1 MPVLQS
7 QTWKELSTLLREL
20 SPKRRKFLVVVLVAS
35 FFQGVIDILLVG
47 LLARLVGLLAGAKLE
62 DQIPWIRF
70 FGGGFLD
77 QAGWI
82 VVLLIASFWFASAVR
97 FGVALLEAL
106 LAADI
111 WSDLVN
117 KVYGNLLMQNYEFF
131 TQKRSA
137 VLSERFNRI
146 LTRVT
151 SSVISPM
158 IAIAGNVLSVS
169 ALLLGV
175 AVALG
180 GKALTIF
187 AFLLVAYLIASLIIT
202 PYLRL
207 FLRQK
212 MRYTRRIRLTFSES
226 LRSMR
231 DIQLYSSHQ
240 FFVDRFMRDGTIAK
254 RNDRLANLLPSV
266 PKFLIEPAGIT
277 ILFMVG
283 LAPALVSGDSDQ
295 LREAMPELAT
305 VLVVLLRISGPL
317 QSMFRS
323 LNKLRGGL
331 PEVKDALDLLC
342 MRPTRLSLA
351 DPSVPSPEGV
361 MPRRL
366 IELRDVSFSYGFSGE
381 AVLRNVDLS
390 IPVGSRIALVGKT
403 GSGKTTLA
411 HLLLGLYKPESGEL
425 LLDGLPV
432 SDEEMPAWQSN
443 CAFVPQQIRLL
454 DASVRENVAFCESPE
469 AIDDE
474 EVWAALKAAQFA
486 DFVADMP
493 YGLFTMC
500 GENGMKLSGGQR
512 QRLSLA
518 RAFYRKAKLLVLDEA
533 TSALDNKTE
542 HDVMQALDIVGR
554 RCTTIVIAHRLST
567 VIDADQIA
575 VLDQG
580 RLVSLGTH
588 RELMDSCELYS
599 QLARLQ
605 FREPQA
611 PETHL
616 QAVPA

>member
-7 QTWKELSTLLREL
+7 QTWKELSTLFREL
-20 SPKRRKFLVVVLVAS
+20 SPERRKSLLIVLAAS
-35 FFQGVIDILLVG
+35 LFQGVIDILLVG

-62 DQIPWIRF
+62 DQIPGIRF

-82 VVLLIASFWFASAVR
+82 VLLLIASFWFASVVR

-151 SSVISPM
+151 STVISPM
-158 IAIAGNVLSVS
+158 IAISGNVLSVL
-169 ALLLGV
+169 ALLVGV
-175 AVALG
+175 AIALG

-187 AFLLVAYLIASLIIT
+187 AFLLIAYLIASLTIT

-226 LRSMR
+226 MRSMR

-254 RNDRLANLLPSV
+254 RNDRLANLLPNV

-277 ILFMVG
+277 ILFLVG

-295 LREAMPELAT
+295 LRAAMPELAT

-342 MRPTRLSLA
+342 MRPTRLSLT

-366 IELRDVSFSYGFSGE
+366 IELRDVTFSYGLSGDP
-381 AVLRNVDLS
+381 VLRNLDLS

-454 DASVRENVAFCESPE
+454 DASVRENVAFCERPDE
-469 AIDDE
+469 IDDD

-518 RAFYRKAKLLVLDEA
+518 RAFYRNAKLLVLDEA

-542 HDVMQALDIVGR
+542 HDVMQALELVGR
-554 RCTTIVIAHRLST
+554 RCTMVVIAHRLST
-567 VIDADQIA
+567 VKKCDRIYEIADGGIRA
-575 VLDQG
+575 YGDFETLKAT
-580 RLVSLGTH
+580 ST
-588 RELMDSCELYS
+588 S
-599 QLARLQ
+599 
-605 FREPQA
+605 FREMA
-611 PETHL
+611 ML
-616 QAVPA
+616 DDV

>member
-7 QTWKELSTLLREL
+7 QTWKELSTLFREL
-20 SPKRRKFLVVVLVAS
+20 SPERRKSLLIVLAAS
-35 FFQGVIDILLVG
+35 LFQGVIDILLVG

-62 DQIPWIRF
+62 DQIPGIRF

-82 VVLLIASFWFASAVR
+82 VLLLIASFWFASVVR

-151 SSVISPM
+151 STVISPM
-158 IAIAGNVLSVS
+158 IAISGNVLSVS
-169 ALLLGV
+169 ALLVGV
-175 AVALG
+175 AIALG

-187 AFLLVAYLIASLIIT
+187 AFLLIAYLIASLTIT

-254 RNDRLANLLPSV
+254 RNDRLANLLPNV

-277 ILFMVG
+277 ILFLVG

-295 LREAMPELAT
+295 LRAAMPELAT

-342 MRPTRLSLA
+342 MRPTRLSLT
-351 DPSVPSPEGV
+351 DPSVPSREGV

-366 IELRDVSFSYGFSGE
+366 IELRDVTFSYGLSGE
-381 AVLRNVDLS
+381 PVLRNLDLS

-454 DASVRENVAFCESPE
+454 DASVRENVAFCERPDE
-469 AIDDE
+469 IDDD

-518 RAFYRKAKLLVLDEA
+518 RAFYRNAKLLVLDEA

-542 HDVMQALDIVGR
+542 HDVMQALELVGR
-554 RCTTIVIAHRLST
+554 RCTMVVIAHRLST
-567 VIDADQIA
+567 VKKCDRIYEIADGGIRA
-575 VLDQG
+575 YGDFETLKAT
-580 RLVSLGTH
+580 ST
-588 RELMDSCELYS
+588 S
-599 QLARLQ
+599 
-605 FREPQA
+605 FREMA
-611 PETHL
+611 ML
-616 QAVPA
+616 DDV

>member
-7 QTWKELSTLLREL
+7 QTWKELRTLFREL
-20 SPKRRKFLVVVLVAS
+20 SPERRKSLLIVLAAS
-35 FFQGVIDILLVG
+35 LFQGVIDILLVG

-62 DQIPWIRF
+62 DQIPGIRF

-82 VVLLIASFWFASAVR
+82 VLLLIASFWFASAVR

-151 SSVISPM
+151 STVISPM
-158 IAIAGNVLSVS
+158 IAISGNVLSVS
-169 ALLLGV
+169 ALLIGV
-175 AVALG
+175 AIALG

-187 AFLLVAYLIASLIIT
+187 AFLLIAYLIASLIIT

-254 RNDRLANLLPSV
+254 RNDRLANLLPNV

-277 ILFMVG
+277 ILFLVG

-295 LREAMPELAT
+295 LRAAMPELAT

-366 IELRDVSFSYGFSGE
+366 IELRDVTFSYGLSGE
-381 AVLRNVDLS
+381 PVLRNVDLS

-411 HLLLGLYKPESGEL
+411 HLLLGLYKPESGGL

-454 DASVRENVAFCESPE
+454 DASVRENVAFCESPDE
-469 AIDDE
+469 IDDD

-518 RAFYRKAKLLVLDEA
+518 RAFYRNAKLLVLDEA

-542 HDVMQALDIVGR
+542 YDVMQALELVGR
-554 RCTTIVIAHRLST
+554 RCTMVVIAHRLST
-567 VIDADQIA
+567 VKKCDRIYEIADGGIRA
-575 VLDQG
+575 YGDFETLKAT
-580 RLVSLGTH
+580 ST
-588 RELMDSCELYS
+588 S
-599 QLARLQ
+599 
-605 FREPQA
+605 FREMA
-611 PETHL
+611 ML
-616 QAVPA
+616 DDA

>member
-187 AFLLVAYLIASLIIT
+187 AFLLIAYLIASLIIT

-283 LAPALVSGDSDQ
+283 LAPALLSGDSDQ

-454 DASVRENVAFCESPE
+454 DASVRENVAFCESPD

-542 HDVMQALDIVGR
+542 YDVMQALELVGR
-554 RCTTIVIAHRLST
+554 RCTMVVIAHRLST
-567 VIDADQIA
+567 VKKCDRIYEIADGGIRA
-575 VLDQG
+575 SGDFETLKG
-580 RLVSLGTH
+580 LST
-588 RELMDSCELYS
+588 S
-599 QLARLQ
+599 
-605 FREPQA
+605 FREMA
-611 PETHL
+611 ML
-616 QAVPA
+616 DDA

>member
-7 QTWKELSTLLREL
+7 QTWKELSTLFREL
-20 SPKRRKFLVVVLVAS
+20 SPERRKSLLIVLAAS
-35 FFQGVIDILLVG
+35 LFQGVIDILLVG

-62 DQIPWIRF
+62 DQIPGIRF

-82 VVLLIASFWFASAVR
+82 VLLLIASFWFASVVR

-151 SSVISPM
+151 STVISPM
-158 IAIAGNVLSVS
+158 IAISGNVLSVS
-169 ALLLGV
+169 ALLVGV
-175 AVALG
+175 AIALG

-187 AFLLVAYLIASLIIT
+187 AFLLIAYLIASLTIT

-226 LRSMR
+226 MRSMR

-254 RNDRLANLLPSV
+254 RNDRLANLLPNV

-277 ILFMVG
+277 ILFLVG

-295 LREAMPELAT
+295 LRAAMPELAT

-342 MRPTRLSLA
+342 MRPTRLSLT

-366 IELRDVSFSYGFSGE
+366 IELRDVTFSYGLSGE
-381 AVLRNVDLS
+381 PVLRNLDLS

-454 DASVRENVAFCESPE
+454 DASVRENVAFCERPDE
-469 AIDDE
+469 IDDD

-518 RAFYRKAKLLVLDEA
+518 RAFYRNAKLLVLDEA

-542 HDVMQALDIVGR
+542 HDVMQALELVGR
-554 RCTTIVIAHRLST
+554 RCTMVVIAHRLST
-567 VIDADQIA
+567 VKKCDRIYEIADGGIRA
-575 VLDQG
+575 YGDFETLKAT
-580 RLVSLGTH
+580 ST
-588 RELMDSCELYS
+588 S
-599 QLARLQ
+599 
-605 FREPQA
+605 FREMA
-611 PETHL
+611 ML
-616 QAVPA
+616 DDV

>member
-7 QTWKELSTLLREL
+7 QTWKELRTLFREL
-20 SPKRRKFLVVVLVAS
+20 SPERRKSLLIVLAAS
-35 FFQGVIDILLVG
+35 LFQGVIDILLVG

-62 DQIPWIRF
+62 DQIPGIRF

-82 VVLLIASFWFASAVR
+82 VLLLIASFWFASAVR

-151 SSVISPM
+151 STVISPM
-158 IAIAGNVLSVS
+158 IAISGNVLSVS
-169 ALLLGV
+169 ALLIGV
-175 AVALG
+175 AIALG

-187 AFLLVAYLIASLIIT
+187 AFLLIAYLISSLIIT

-254 RNDRLANLLPSV
+254 RNDRLANLLPNV

-277 ILFMVG
+277 ILFLVG

-295 LREAMPELAT
+295 LRAAMPELAT

-366 IELRDVSFSYGFSGE
+366 IELRDVTFSYGLSGE
-381 AVLRNVDLS
+381 PVLRNVDLS

-454 DASVRENVAFCESPE
+454 DASVRENVAFCESPDE
-469 AIDDE
+469 IDDD

-518 RAFYRKAKLLVLDEA
+518 RAFYRNAKLLVLDEA

-542 HDVMQALDIVGR
+542 YDVMQALELVGR
-554 RCTTIVIAHRLST
+554 RCTMVVIAHRLST
-567 VIDADQIA
+567 VKKCDRIYEIADGGIRA
-575 VLDQG
+575 YGDFETLKAT
-580 RLVSLGTH
+580 ST
-588 RELMDSCELYS
+588 S
-599 QLARLQ
+599 
-605 FREPQA
+605 FREMA
-611 PETHL
+611 ML
-616 QAVPA
+616 DDA

>member
-7 QTWKELSTLLREL
+7 QTWKELSTLFREL
-20 SPKRRKFLVVVLVAS
+20 SPERRKSLLIVLAAS
-35 FFQGVIDILLVG
+35 LFQGVIDILLVG

-62 DQIPWIRF
+62 DQIPGIRF

-82 VVLLIASFWFASAVR
+82 VLLLIASFWFASAVR

-151 SSVISPM
+151 STVISPM
-158 IAIAGNVLSVS
+158 IAISGNVLSVS
-169 ALLLGV
+169 ALLIGV
-175 AVALG
+175 AIALG

-187 AFLLVAYLIASLIIT
+187 AFLLIAYLIASLIIT

-240 FFVDRFMRDGTIAK
+240 FFVDRFMRDGMIAK
-254 RNDRLANLLPSV
+254 RNDRLANLLPNV

-277 ILFMVG
+277 ILFLVG

-295 LREAMPELAT
+295 LRAAMPELAT

-366 IELRDVSFSYGFSGE
+366 IELRDVTFSYGLSGE
-381 AVLRNVDLS
+381 PVLRNVDLS

-454 DASVRENVAFCESPE
+454 DASVRENVAFCESPDE
-469 AIDDE
+469 IDDD

-518 RAFYRKAKLLVLDEA
+518 RAFYRNAKLLVLDEA

-542 HDVMQALDIVGR
+542 YDVMQALELVGR
-554 RCTTIVIAHRLST
+554 RCTMVVIAHRLST
-567 VIDADQIA
+567 VKKCDRIYEIADGGIRA
-575 VLDQG
+575 YGDFETLKAT
-580 RLVSLGTH
+580 ST
-588 RELMDSCELYS
+588 S
-599 QLARLQ
+599 
-605 FREPQA
+605 FREMA
-611 PETHL
+611 ML
-616 QAVPA
+616 DDA

>member
-1 MPVLQS
+1 MQS
-7 QTWKELSTLLREL
+7 QTWKELSTLFREL
-20 SPKRRKFLVVVLVAS
+20 SPERRKSLLVVLAAS
-35 FFQGVIDILLVG
+35 LFQGVIDILLVG

-62 DQIPWIRF
+62 DQIPGIRF

-82 VVLLIASFWFASAVR
+82 VLLLIASFWFASIVR

-151 SSVISPM
+151 STVISPM
-158 IAIAGNVLSVS
+158 IAISGNVLSVS
-169 ALLLGV
+169 ALLVGV
-175 AVALG
+175 AIALG
-180 GKALTIF
+180 GKALTVF
-187 AFLLVAYLIASLIIT
+187 AFLLIAYLIASLIIT

-254 RNDRLANLLPSV
+254 RNDRLSNLLPNV
-266 PKFLIEPAGIT
+266 PKFLIEPSGIT
-277 ILFMVG
+277 ILFLVG

-295 LREAMPELAT
+295 LRAAMPELAT

-342 MRPTRLSLA
+342 MRPTRLSLT

-366 IELRDVSFSYGFSGE
+366 IELRDITFSYGLSGE
-381 AVLRNVDLS
+381 PVLRNLDLS

-454 DASVRENVAFCESPE
+454 DASVRENVAFCVSPDE
-469 AIDDE
+469 IDDD

-518 RAFYRKAKLLVLDEA
+518 RAFYRNAKLLVLDEA

-542 HDVMQALDIVGR
+542 YDVMQALELVGR
-554 RCTTIVIAHRLST
+554 RCTMVVIAHRLST
-567 VIDADQIA
+567 VKKCDRIYEIADGGIRA
-575 VLDQG
+575 YGDFETLKAT
-580 RLVSLGTH
+580 ST
-588 RELMDSCELYS
+588 S
-599 QLARLQ
+599 
-605 FREPQA
+605 FREMA
-611 PETHL
+611 ML
-616 QAVPA
+616 DDA

>member
-1 MPVLQS
+1 
-7 QTWKELSTLLREL
+7 
-20 SPKRRKFLVVVLVAS
+20 
-35 FFQGVIDILLVG
+35 
-47 LLARLVGLLAGAKLE
+47 
-62 DQIPWIRF
+62 
-70 FGGGFLD
+70 
-77 QAGWI
+77 
-82 VVLLIASFWFASAVR
+82 
-97 FGVALLEAL
+97 
-106 LAADI
+106 
-111 WSDLVN
+111 
-117 KVYGNLLMQNYEFF
+117 VYGNLLMQNYEFF

-151 SSVISPM
+151 STVISPM
-158 IAIAGNVLSVS
+158 IAIVGNVLSVS

-175 AVALG
+175 AFALG

-187 AFLLVAYLIASLIIT
+187 SILLIAYLIASLIIT

-212 MRYTRRIRLTFSES
+212 MRYTRRIRLTFAES

-254 RNDRLANLLPSV
+254 RNDRLANLLPNV

-277 ILFMVG
+277 ILFAVG
-283 LAPALVSGDSDQ
+283 LAPALISGESDQ
-295 LREAMPELAT
+295 LRAAMPELAT

-351 DPSVPSPEGV
+351 DPAVPSPEGV

-366 IELRDVSFSYGFSGE
+366 IELRDVTFSYGLSGDP
-381 AVLRNVDLS
+381 VLRNVDLS

-432 SDEEMPAWQSN
+432 SDEEMPAWQAN

-454 DASVRENVAFCESPE
+454 DASVRENVAFCANP
-469 AIDDE
+469 DDINDD

-518 RAFYRKAKLLVLDEA
+518 RAFYRDAKLLVLDEA

-542 HDVMQALDIVGR
+542 YDVMQALELVGR
-554 RCTTIVIAHRLST
+554 RCTMVVIAHRLST
-567 VIDADQIA
+567 VKKCDRIYEIADGGIQA
-575 VLDQG
+575 SGDFDTL
-580 RLVSLGTH
+580 RS
-588 RELMDSCELYS
+588 MSAS
-599 QLARLQ
+599 
-605 FREPQA
+605 FREMA
-611 PETHL
+611 MLDE
-616 QAVPA
+616 A

>member
-7 QTWKELSTLLREL
+7 QTWNELSTLLREL

-35 FFQGVIDILLVG
+35 LFQGVIDILLVG
-47 LLARLVGLLAGAKLE
+47 LLARLVGLLSGAKLG
-62 DQIPWIRF
+62 DQIPGIRF

-97 FGVALLEAL
+97 FSVALLEAL

-117 KVYGNLLMQNYEFF
+117 KVYSNLLMQNYEFF
-131 TQKRSA
+131 TQKRTA

-151 SSVISPM
+151 SAVISPV

-169 ALLLGV
+169 ALLFGV

-180 GKALTIF
+180 GKAITIF
-187 AFLLVAYLIASLIIT
+187 GFLLVAYLIASLIIT

-212 MRYTRRIRLTFSES
+212 MRYTRRIRLTFGES

-254 RNDRLANLLPSV
+254 RNDRLANLLPNV
-266 PKFLIEPAGIT
+266 PKFLIEPAGIS
-277 ILFMVG
+277 ILFLVG
-283 LAPALVSGDSDQ
+283 LAPALLSGDSEQ

-305 VLVVLLRISGPL
+305 VLLVLLRISGPL

-323 LNKLRGGL
+323 LNRLRGGL
-331 PEVKDALDLLC
+331 PEVKDALELLC
-342 MRPTRLSLA
+342 MRPGRLSLA
-351 DPSVPSPEGV
+351 DPAVPSPDGV

-366 IELRDVSFSYGFSGE
+366 IELRDVSYAYGHSGSP
-381 AVLRNVDLS
+381 VLRNVDLS

-403 GSGKTTLA
+403 GSGKTTIA
-411 HLLLGLYKPESGEL
+411 HLLLGLFKPESGEL

-432 SDEEMPAWQSN
+432 SDEEMPAWQAN

-454 DASVRENVAFCESPE
+454 DASVRENVAFCANPDD
-469 AIDDE
+469 IDDD

-486 DFVADMP
+486 DYVGDMP

-518 RAFYRKAKLLVLDEA
+518 RAFYRNAKLLVLDEA

-542 HDVMQALDIVGR
+542 HDVMQALELVGR
-554 RCTTIVIAHRLST
+554 RCTMVVIAHRLST
-567 VIDADQIA
+567 VKKCDRIYEIADGGIHA
-575 VLDQG
+575 SGDFDTL
-580 RLVSLGTH
+580 RSMST
-588 RELMDSCELYS
+588 S
-599 QLARLQ
+599 
-605 FREPQA
+605 FREMA
-611 PETHL
+611 MLDE
-616 QAVPA
+616 A

>member
-187 AFLLVAYLIASLIIT
+187 AFLLIAYLIASLIIT

-254 RNDRLANLLPSV
+254 RNDRLANLLP
-266 PKFLIEPAGIT
+266 
-277 ILFMVG
+277 M
-283 LAPALVSGDSDQ
+283 
-295 LREAMPELAT
+295 
-305 VLVVLLRISGPL
+305 
-317 QSMFRS
+317 S
-323 LNKLRGGL
+323 LN
-331 PEVKDALDLLC
+331 
-342 MRPTRLSLA
+342 
-351 DPSVPSPEGV
+351 
-361 MPRRL
+361 
-366 IELRDVSFSYGFSGE
+366 F
-381 AVLRNVDLS
+381 
-390 IPVGSRIALVGKT
+390 
-403 GSGKTTLA
+403 
-411 HLLLGLYKPESGEL
+411 
-425 LLDGLPV
+425 
-432 SDEEMPAWQSN
+432 
-443 CAFVPQQIRLL
+443 
-454 DASVRENVAFCESPE
+454 
-469 AIDDE
+469 
-474 EVWAALKAAQFA
+474 
-486 DFVADMP
+486 
-493 YGLFTMC
+493 
-500 GENGMKLSGGQR
+500 
-512 QRLSLA
+512 
-518 RAFYRKAKLLVLDEA
+518 
-533 TSALDNKTE
+533 
-542 HDVMQALDIVGR
+542 
-554 RCTTIVIAHRLST
+554 
-567 VIDADQIA
+567 
-575 VLDQG
+575 
-580 RLVSLGTH
+580 
-588 RELMDSCELYS
+588 
-599 QLARLQ
+599 
-605 FREPQA
+605 
-611 PETHL
+611 
-616 QAVPA
+616 

>member
-7 QTWKELSTLLREL
+7 QTWKELSTLFREL
-20 SPKRRKFLVVVLVAS
+20 SPERRKSLLIVLAAS
-35 FFQGVIDILLVG
+35 LFQGVIDILLVG

-62 DQIPWIRF
+62 DQIPGIRF

-82 VVLLIASFWFASAVR
+82 VLLLIASFWFASAVR

-151 SSVISPM
+151 STVISPM
-158 IAIAGNVLSVS
+158 IAISGNVLSVS
-169 ALLLGV
+169 ALLIGV
-175 AVALG
+175 AIALG

-187 AFLLVAYLIASLIIT
+187 AFLLIAYLIASLIIT

-254 RNDRLANLLPSV
+254 RNDRLANLLPNV

-295 LREAMPELAT
+295 LRAAMPELAT

-366 IELRDVSFSYGFSGE
+366 IELRDVTFSYGLSGE
-381 AVLRNVDLS
+381 PVLRNVDLS

-454 DASVRENVAFCESPE
+454 DASVRENVAFCESPDE
-469 AIDDE
+469 IDDD

-518 RAFYRKAKLLVLDEA
+518 RAFYRNAKLLVLDEA

-542 HDVMQALDIVGR
+542 YDVMQALELVGR
-554 RCTTIVIAHRLST
+554 RCTMVVIAHRLST
-567 VIDADQIA
+567 VKKCDRIYEIADGGIRA
-575 VLDQG
+575 YGDFETLKAT
-580 RLVSLGTH
+580 ST
-588 RELMDSCELYS
+588 S
-599 QLARLQ
+599 
-605 FREPQA
+605 FREMA
-611 PETHL
+611 ML
-616 QAVPA
+616 DDA

>member
-1 MPVLQS
+1 MRVLQS
-7 QTWKELSTLLREL
+7 QTWKELSTLFREL
-20 SPKRRKFLVVVLVAS
+20 SPERRKSLLVVLAAS
-35 FFQGVIDILLVG
+35 LFQGVIDILLVG

-62 DQIPWIRF
+62 DQIPGIRF

-82 VVLLIASFWFASAVR
+82 VLLLIASFWFASAVR

-151 SSVISPM
+151 STVISPV
-158 IAIAGNVLSVS
+158 IAISGNLLSVS
-169 ALLLGV
+169 ALLIGV
-175 AVALG
+175 AIALG

-254 RNDRLANLLPSV
+254 RNDRLANLLPNV

-277 ILFMVG
+277 ILFLVG
-283 LAPALVSGDSDQ
+283 LAPALVSGNSDQ
-295 LREAMPELAT
+295 LRAAMPELAT

-366 IELRDVSFSYGFSGE
+366 IELRDVTFSYGISGE
-381 AVLRNVDLS
+381 PVLRNVDLS

-454 DASVRENVAFCESPE
+454 DASVRENVAFCESPDQ
-469 AIDDE
+469 IDDD

-486 DFVADMP
+486 DFVAEMP

-518 RAFYRKAKLLVLDEA
+518 RAFYRNAKLLVLDEA

-542 HDVMQALDIVGR
+542 YDVMQALELVGR
-554 RCTTIVIAHRLST
+554 RCTMVVIAHRLST
-567 VIDADQIA
+567 VKKCDRIYEIADGGIQA
-575 VLDQG
+575 YGDFETLKAM
-580 RLVSLGTH
+580 ST
-588 RELMDSCELYS
+588 S
-599 QLARLQ
+599 
-605 FREPQA
+605 FREMA
-611 PETHL
+611 ML
-616 QAVPA
+616 DDA